1 MAVRARDPRAS
12 VTRADLL
19 LNRAPVPILPAHVLP
34 PRVKKLTSEPNAPPD
49 AYAQNWADEDANHLP
64 SIQGFFPGSP
74 VRGGAF
80 QGAGLSPP
88 GGGHHHGFSPPGG
101 GLGGF
106 QHGFQ
111 PPPGMDPRF
120 AQQGRH
126 PPNYSFGTG
135 VPNANDQ
142 GPPGGGYPGAPMPG
156 FSNSSPHK
164 SAGFQFGSGQSPD
177 RSYPQSPGHGPSHSI
192 GSPPSPNRG
201 GANYNEVRTNR
212 PAMPVPNAPPFTAF
226 VGNFPYEC
234 PREEVVGL
242 FTANACAIADVRMV
256 RNRDTDRPRGYFL
269 EFEDKPSLERALT
282 FDQYNMGGRPLRVNV
297 AEGRPDRGN
306 KFGGG
311 GGFADRYNERDG
323 RRGGGGFADRY
334 NDVGSPKGAV
344 GPNGVG
350 PNPGGSFGRRE
361 GGAGYQEARSDRGP
375 RVSGG
380 DKSAASFTG
389 GGYHAPRG
397 GGRERRSFDRDPSD
411 APPPEGRKKLELK
424 PRSADADA
432 VPADMVQSNPSKPN
446 PFGSAKPVDTTAKI
460 AEAERKIQEEKDRVN
475 AKAGVVAKGEVPAP
489 KPLSKSAVQP
499 DAKRRPI
506 LLAPEQD
513 AKIEATNV
521 FALLNMDDE
530 DGDDTDGD
538 GEEDDKE

>member
-1 MAVRARDPRAS
+1 
-12 VTRADLL
+12 
-19 LNRAPVPILPAHVLP
+19 
-34 PRVKKLTSEPNAPPD
+34 
-49 AYAQNWADEDANHLP
+49 
-64 SIQGFFPGSP
+64 
-74 VRGGAF
+74 
-80 QGAGLSPP
+80 
-88 GGGHHHGFSPPGG
+88 
-101 GLGGF
+101 
-106 QHGFQ
+106 
-111 PPPGMDPRF
+111 MDPRF

-350 PNPGGSFGRRE
+350 PNHGGSFGRRE

-380 DKSAASFTG
+380 DKSAAAFTG

-506 LLAPEQD
+506 LLAPEAD